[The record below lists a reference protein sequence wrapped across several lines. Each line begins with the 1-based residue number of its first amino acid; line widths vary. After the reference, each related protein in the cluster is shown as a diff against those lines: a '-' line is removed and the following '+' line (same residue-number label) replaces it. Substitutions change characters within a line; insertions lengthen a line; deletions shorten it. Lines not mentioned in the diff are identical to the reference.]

1 MATLRLTL
9 ACNDYDRCRAL
20 IDGRVKPEGIDL
32 DIRLLKPRELFPR
45 MLDHQE
51 FDVAELSLSS
61 YASLVARGESPFVAI
76 PVALSK
82 LFRHSCIYV
91 RNGAGIAR
99 AQDLKGK
106 RVGTTQYG
114 ATASIYIKGLLSDEY
129 GIKPEDMRWFVG
141 GLSAPTEKPL
151 IPLNLPKGVEL
162 EFLGA
167 GETLEAM
174 LASDRLDALFSIYF
188 PKLFLL
194 GSPKIARLFAN
205 IKEVEADYY
214 RRTKILPIMHIVV
227 IRKDVQQQ
235 HPFVAR
241 SLYRAFCEAR
251 DLALEPY
258 YDTDALLVSLPFLID
273 HIEESRRIFGSDYW
287 AYGLEANRPSWDA
300 LCRYVY
306 EQGLAPKR
314 IKPDDLF
321 VPVE

>member
-1 MATLRLTL
+1 MADIRLTL

-20 IDGRVKPEGIDL
+20 IDGRAKPEGIDL
-32 DIRLLKPRELFPR
+32 EIKLLKPRELFPR
-45 MLDHQE
+45 MLDKQE
-51 FDVAELSLSS
+51 FDVAEMSLAS

-82 LFRHSCIYV
+82 LFRHSCIFV
-91 RNGAGIAR
+91 RTGAGIR
-99 AQDLKGK
+99 RPQDLKGK

-129 GIKPEDMRWFVG
+129 GITLQDLHWFVG

-151 IPLNLPKGVEL
+151 IPLNLPQGVEL
-162 EFLGA
+162 EFLKA
-167 GETLEAM
+167 GETLENM
-174 LASDRLDALFSIYF
+174 LAADKLDALFSIYF
-188 PKLFLL
+188 PKLFLEN
-194 GSPKIARLFAN
+194 SPKIARLFPN
-205 IKEVEADYY
+205 FKEVEADYY
-214 RRTKILPIMHIVV
+214 KRTKILPIMHTVV
-227 IRKDVQQQ
+227 IRKEVHER
-235 HPFVAR
+235 HPFAAK
-241 SLYRAFCEAR
+241 SLYRAFCKSR

-258 YDTDALLVSLPFLID
+258 YDPDALLVSLPFLID
-273 HIEESRRIFGSDYW
+273 HIEESRRIFGDDYW

-314 IKPDDLF
+314 ITPDDLF